1 MRDSNPR
8 PPARHAGALANCANG
23 PREEDVTSRPCH
35 TAPVDHRSIARI
47 TAAGRVAI
55 GAALLIAPRAAT
67 RAWIGESG
75 GQAGAKLLARGL
87 GGRDLILGLG
97 VINALDRGDPRAA
110 DWVRASALADGAD
123 AVGTALAFRHLPK
136 RSRFGVLLL
145 AGGAAVVGFV
155 AADNLD

>member
-1 MRDSNPR
+1 VRDSNPR

-23 PREEDVTSRPCH
+23 PREEDDTSRLCH

-55 GAALLIAPRAAT
+55 GTALLVVPRAVT
-67 RAWIGESG
+67 RGWIGEAG
-75 GQAGAKLLARGL
+75 GAPGAKLLARGV

-97 VINALDRGDPRAA
+97 VINALDRGDPRAQ

-123 AVGTALAFRHLPK
+123 AVATVLAFRHLP
-136 RSRFGVLLL
+136 RRARFGVLLL
-145 AGGAAVVGFV
+145 AGGAAVTGFV

>member
-23 PREEDVTSRPCH
+23 PREEDDTSRPCH

-55 GAALLIAPRAAT
+55 GTALLVAPRAVT
-67 RAWIGESG
+67 RGWIGEAG
-75 GQAGAKLLARGL
+75 GEPGAKLLARGL
-87 GGRDLILGLG
+87 GGRDLVLGLG
-97 VINALDRGDPRAA
+97 VINALDRGDPRAP
-110 DWVRASALADGAD
+110 DWVRASALADVAD
-123 AVGTALAFRHLPK
+123 AGATVLAFRHLPK
-136 RSRFGVLLL
+136 RARFGVLLL
-145 AGGAAVVGFV
+145 AGGAAAAGFV

>member
-23 PREEDVTSRPCH
+23 PREEDDTSRPCH

-55 GAALLIAPRAAT
+55 GTALLVAPRAVT
-67 RAWIGESG
+67 RGWIGEAG
-75 GQAGAKLLARGL
+75 GEPGAKLLARGL
-87 GGRDLILGLG
+87 GGRDLVLGLG
-97 VINALDRGDPRAA
+97 VINALDRGDPRAP
-110 DWVRASALADGAD
+110 DWVRASALADVAD
-123 AVGTALAFRHLPK
+123 AAATVLAFRHLPK
-136 RSRFGVLLL
+136 RARFGVLLL
-145 AGGAAVVGFV
+145 AGGAAAAGFV